1 MASEAPPPM
10 DAPAP
15 AHAQDAPDAGD
26 ATMKPVKRSW
36 R

>member
-10 DAPAP
+10 DAP